1 MGTTDATMYF
11 AFLGTSGA
19 VASAERDTTSLVVV
33 SRAGVL
39 LLDCGGG
46 PVHRLRRLG
55 VDPLALSHV
64 IVTHIHP
71 DHAYGMPSLVQN
83 LMLLGRRAPLTVVCR
98 PEHVE
103 PLRTLL
109 GVFALW
115 PARESAFPLQ
125 WAPVSLDV
133 GVLAFE
139 TGGVRVRTAPNAHG
153 SMPNFAV
160 RVEPDSGRAM
170 VYSSDTEPTDSVVAL
185 ARGADTLVHEATF
198 PERHRGRYGA
208 HTCAADAGRV
218 AARAGVRRLIL
229 THIDAAYHGEAD
241 ALASEAR
248 ATFGGVVEIA
258 RELVPYPL
266 V

>member
-1 MGTTDATMYF
+1 MYF

-33 SRAGVL
+33 SRSGVL

-46 PVHRLRRLG
+46 PVYRLRRLG
-55 VDPLALSHV
+55 IDPLVLSHV
-64 IVTHIHP
+64 VVTHIHP
-71 DHAYGMPSLVQN
+71 DHAYGLPSLVQN
-83 LMLLGRRAPLTVVCR
+83 LMLLGRRAPLTIVCR

-115 PARESAFPLQ
+115 PARETAFPLD
-125 WAPVSLDV
+125 WAPVTLDV
-133 GVLAFE
+133 GALAFE

-160 RVEPDSGRAM
+160 RVEPDTGPAM
-170 VYSSDTEPTDSVVAL
+170 IYSSDTEPTESVVAL

-208 HTCAADAGRV
+208 HTSAADAGRV

-229 THIDAAYHGEAD
+229 THIDADYHGEVD
-241 ALASEAR
+241 ALAAEAR
-248 ATFGGVVEIA
+248 ATFGGVVEVA
-258 RELVPYPL
+258 RELVAYPL
-266 V
+266 G